1 MAINQAVNGFEW
13 KNMVKNDN
21 SGFSKKTLRNQAA
34 KDSSGMLLR
43 RAGLRFFFIVLCFLK
58 IFHTSGI
65 KSEYFAVSS

>member
-21 SGFSKKTLRNQAA
+21 SGFSKKPQKQAA

-43 RAGLRFFFIVLCFLK
+43 RAGLRFFFHSFVF
-58 IFHTSGI
+58 S
-65 KSEYFAVSS
+65 